1 MEHTILAKNNEK
13 FGQKWVKMN
22 THQKMDQTK
31 NPSLTWKR
39 IANFG

>member
-22 THQKMDQTK
+22 TQKMDQTK